1 MPGISSIFFFS
12 PCNGTKLHGF
22 LEEIINQEDNCTI
35 NRIQENSYLVFP
47 PTNIYSLCSSFC
59 DAQTFQWSTWHWLL
73 HKFPLTLPN
82 FLNLTQP
89 LTSESYCLVSVW
101 STTRLTS
108 QEADEIGGSK
118 ILPSGKGF
126 WSHSVFSRS
135 CTGVGTMAWWSYGG
149 NMVTSP
155 DALTL

>member
-1 MPGISSIFFFS
+1 MHKWPQYPIA
-12 PCNGTKLHGF
+12 
-22 LEEIINQEDNCTI
+22 EEPRGDGKVEARMLVQPALDQM
-35 NRIQENSYLVFP
+35 RVSLENSYLVFP

-89 LTSESYCLVSVW
+89 LTSESYCLASVW

-118 ILPSGKGF
+118 IFPSGKGF

-135 CTGVGTMAWWSYGG
+135 CTGVGTMTWWSYGG